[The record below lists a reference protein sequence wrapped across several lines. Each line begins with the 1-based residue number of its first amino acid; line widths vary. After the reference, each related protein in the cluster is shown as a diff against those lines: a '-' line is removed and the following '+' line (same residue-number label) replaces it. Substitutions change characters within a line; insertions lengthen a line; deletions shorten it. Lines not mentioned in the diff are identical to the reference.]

1 MSSYSMANLL
11 PKISNNMGKAVLSSG
26 YAYALDKYM
35 LGEVDNNRSIMFAG
49 VVFGGMMFEESIAT
63 LVKPVLPIPNFVS
76 KTSVISGKKL
86 VDRIAET
93 LGTTAFVFI
102 INKYLLRND
111 IYRGEVLKRMAV
123 IAGSDM
129 GAVIT
134 LNLVNT
140 TSKMI

>member
-1 MSSYSMANLL
+1 
-11 PKISNNMGKAVLSSG
+11 
-26 YAYALDKYM
+26 
-35 LGEVDNNRSIMFAG
+35 MFAG

-63 LVKPVLPIPNFVS
+63 LLKPVLPIPNFVS

-86 VDRIAET
+86 VDRITET
-93 LGTTAFVFI
+93 LGTTGFVFI

-123 IAGSDM
+123 IAGADM
-129 GAVIT
+129 GAVMT